1 MFLRDCNIK
10 NIKRSNHHVLS
21 GEALGG
27 AVVGTAIAIDY
38 VASHAVPNSLNERA
52 A

>member
-1 MFLRDCNIK
+1 MTATSRISSAV
-10 NIKRSNHHVLS
+10 IIMWLS

>member
-1 MFLRDCNIK
+1 MTATSRISSAV
-10 NIKRSNHHVLS
+10 IIMWLS

-27 AVVGTAIAIDY
+27 AVVGSAMVVVTIDC
-38 VASHAVPNSLNERA
+38 ASHAVPNSLNERA